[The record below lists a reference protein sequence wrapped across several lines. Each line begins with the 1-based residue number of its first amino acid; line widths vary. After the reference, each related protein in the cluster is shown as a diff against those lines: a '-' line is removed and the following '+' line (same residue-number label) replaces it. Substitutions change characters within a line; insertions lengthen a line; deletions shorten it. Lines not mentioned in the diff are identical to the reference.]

1 MFFFYLSYIV
11 YDIIRKQ
18 ILPILAK
25 LTTLPESFG
34 MLRPMGEIPLIF
46 RFYPEMQPI
55 QPVKA
60 LILGSYWVISISFH
74 LEMLAVYQVAALL
87 LLFKRQ
93 MEKLS

>member
-1 MFFFYLSYIV
+1 MPFFLLEQHCPCCNKKANATYSCKI
-11 YDIIRKQ
+11 DN
-18 ILPILAK
+18 
-25 LTTLPESFG
+25 TPESFG
-34 MLRPMGEIPLIF
+34 MFRPMDEIPLIF

-60 LILGSYWVISISFH
+60 LILGSHWVISISFH